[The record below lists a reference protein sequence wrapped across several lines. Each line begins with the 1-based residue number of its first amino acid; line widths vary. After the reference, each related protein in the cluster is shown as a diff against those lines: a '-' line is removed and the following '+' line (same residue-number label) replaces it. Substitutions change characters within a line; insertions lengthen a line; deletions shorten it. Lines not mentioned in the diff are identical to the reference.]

1 MDINIDSAIIVPSI
15 CNSHEPRSNR
25 IGLLLGDPSGIGP
38 ELVASLLFDNKTIEQ
53 TEILIIGS
61 KSVLLSG
68 ATTVSTNRKYTK
80 PIDSNWINELCKT
93 EKILLDEE
101 GLASHTERSCGFPMG
116 QINKKSGEYVL
127 NSIQV
132 AVMALRANRI
142 GALVFG
148 PFNKQSMNL
157 AGLTTEGELD
167 YFAQLMD
174 YRGLRGEVNI
184 LPLSDKFLWTSRVT
198 SHIPLQVVSSSIN
211 RASIVNSVQLIHQT
225 LLDYGYKRPKI
236 AVAGLNPHAG
246 EGGLFG
252 QEEIE
257 LIKPAIQVA
266 NEKFDIQ
273 AVGPLSPDTI
283 FVRAKNGEFDAV
295 VTMYHDQGQ
304 IAMKLMGFEQGIT
317 LQAGLPWIV
326 TTPAHGT
333 AFDIAGKGI
342 AKVSAFR
349 EAFTLARKMIS

>member
-1 MDINIDSAIIVPSI
+1 MNEFLEYDESK
-15 CNSHEPRSNR
+15 
-25 IGLLLGDPSGIGP
+25 
-38 ELVASLLFDNKTIEQ
+38 KTIKTLNLDDFSIED
-53 TEILIIGS
+53 L
-61 KSVLLSG
+61 
-68 ATTVSTNRKYTK
+68 NKYS
-80 PIDSNWINELCKT
+80 IEL
-93 EKILLDEE
+93 E
-101 GLASHTERSCGFPMG
+101 
-116 QINKKSGEYVL
+116 
-127 NSIQV
+127 
-132 AVMALRANRI
+132 
-142 GALVFG
+142 
-148 PFNKQSMNL
+148 
-157 AGLTTEGELD
+157 
-167 YFAQLMD
+167 
-174 YRGLRGEVNI
+174 
-184 LPLSDKFLWTSRVT
+184 
-198 SHIPLQVVSSSIN
+198 
-211 RASIVNSVQLIHQT
+211 
-225 LLDYGYKRPKI
+225 
-236 AVAGLNPHAG
+236 
-246 EGGLFG
+246 
-252 QEEIE
+252 EEIE